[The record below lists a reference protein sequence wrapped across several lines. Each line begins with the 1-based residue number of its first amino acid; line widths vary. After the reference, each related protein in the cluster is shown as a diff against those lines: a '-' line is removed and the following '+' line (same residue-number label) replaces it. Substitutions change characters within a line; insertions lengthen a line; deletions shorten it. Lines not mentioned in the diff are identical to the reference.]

1 MKTELV
7 KIKKFKCLEDF
18 EQSFNGKHV
27 LIKGDNGVG
36 KSSILQF
43 IRIAIGESDVI
54 PENALGEGEVVFNNN
69 GEKLICK
76 VKIKDGKSKVTVVSE
91 NGMKDD
97 RKGTLAGIVGTNS
110 FDINEF
116 VELSKTTAGKKKQ
129 VEMYKSFLPH
139 DIKEEL
145 TKHEVNISVAY
156 DERTELNKDITKLK
170 GSLELHPLKN
180 LPDFELEKIKPVDS
194 SDLMNQ
200 LKDANAH
207 NEKVSKG
214 EVRVSEL
221 GKLIDSDLAKIAELE
236 AQILGLKQ
244 NIESNKQSIK
254 TGKEWLETNKR
265 IDTSAIEKQIA
276 DSAEINSKADSAKKL
291 LEERKKLEV
300 LTNES
305 GELTAKIESSRE
317 AIANAIRDMDSPI
330 EGLTYDN
337 DVLVWDGI
345 PVSVDSLSTSEI
357 IELGVRMKIAENPE
371 LGMLFIERMESVG
384 TERFNLILD
393 IANKLGWQIIG
404 EHVERGKNLHFEFEL
419 V

>member
-1 MKTELV
+1 
-7 KIKKFKCLEDF
+7 
-18 EQSFNGKHV
+18 
-27 LIKGDNGVG
+27 
-36 KSSILQF
+36 
-43 IRIAIGESDVI
+43 
-54 PENALGEGEVVFNNN
+54 
-69 GEKLICK
+69 
-76 VKIKDGKSKVTVVSE
+76 
-91 NGMKDD
+91 
-97 RKGTLAGIVGTNS
+97 
-110 FDINEF
+110 
-116 VELSKTTAGKKKQ
+116 
-129 VEMYKSFLPH
+129 
-139 DIKEEL
+139 
-145 TKHEVNISVAY
+145 
-156 DERTELNKDITKLK
+156 
-170 GSLELHPLKN
+170 
-180 LPDFELEKIKPVDS
+180 
-194 SDLMNQ
+194 
-200 LKDANAH
+200 
-207 NEKVSKG
+207 
-214 EVRVSEL
+214 
-221 GKLIDSDLAKIAELE
+221 
-236 AQILGLKQ
+236 
-244 NIESNKQSIK
+244 
-254 TGKEWLETNKR
+254 NKR